1 MARNSISL
9 EGKIYFYKDQAEVK
23 TSASGKRYCSA
34 QISLSAKR
42 RPPGEG
48 FYTNYINL
56 VAFDEVADE
65 MAKITSKSRVKIGG
79 SLKLEEAP
87 NRDIAPKISIMVDQI
102 SASPYNRD
110 GEPYRASQAPS
121 VKPSEALQGVIDCQ
135 GMTESD
141 IPF

>member
-1 MARNSISL
+1 
-9 EGKIYFYKDQAEVK
+9 
-23 TSASGKRYCSA
+23 
-34 QISLSAKR
+34 
-42 RPPGEG
+42 
-48 FYTNYINL
+48 
-56 VAFDEVADE
+56 